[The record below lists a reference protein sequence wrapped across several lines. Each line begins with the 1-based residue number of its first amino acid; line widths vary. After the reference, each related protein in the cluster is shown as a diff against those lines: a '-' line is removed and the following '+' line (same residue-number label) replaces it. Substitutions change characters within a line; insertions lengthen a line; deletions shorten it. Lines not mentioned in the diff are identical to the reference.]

1 MKIKILLFMSI
12 LIGSLVSCGDYP
24 IDENGLL
31 ITEKDKCYMSSFYLV
46 GTDNQSV
53 LVKDPTVSNG
63 LIDTVACTVTAV
75 AKFGTNLTKV
85 KPYCSVTDDITV
97 EPGMGKWIDFTTP
110 KEYTL
115 VSGNREIRKKYT
127 ITVTVQK

>member
-63 LIDTVACTVTAV
+63 LIDTVA
-75 AKFGTNLTKV
+75 
-85 KPYCSVTDDITV
+85 
-97 EPGMGKWIDFTTP
+97 
-110 KEYTL
+110 
-115 VSGNREIRKKYT
+115 
-127 ITVTVQK
+127 